1 VKKLGLAVLVL
12 VVLLLVAD
20 RAGALYASRSLAD
33 EVQASARLDEPPG
46 VDITGFPFLT
56 QALAGRYERIEVVAT
71 NVPTGDLV
79 LSRVDAT
86 LHGAQVPLSD
96 VLSRA
101 VDDVPVEQVMA
112 RALVPY
118 EEISQS
124 YQGQELL
131 VEPDGDRLLIAG
143 ELQVSDRTVAAEA
156 LASVEV
162 VEGDL
167 LVTPEEVVLG
177 EEGDTQ
183 ELTEA
188 VRDQLQARVPVPQ
201 VPYDLQLTGVQ
212 VRPDGVRLE
221 AEGTDVVLSAGP
233 PIPSGPVVVRADPW
247 RASEDDDEQDDDQNQ
262 RAESDVHA
270 LLLPVRTCTCQD
282 R

>member
-1 VKKLGLAVLVL
+1 MKKLALAVVVV
-12 VVLLLVAD
+12 VVLLLIAD
-20 RAGALYASRSLAD
+20 RAGAAYASRSMAD
-33 EVQASARLDEPPG
+33 EVQASARLDSPPA

-56 QALAGRYERIEVVAT
+56 QALAGRYQRIEVVAT
-71 NVPTGDLV
+71 DVPTGDLV

-86 LHGAQVPLSD
+86 LYGAQVPLSD

-101 VDDVPVEQVMA
+101 VDDVPVERVMA

-124 YQGQELL
+124 YQGQELV
-131 VEPDGDRLLIAG
+131 VEPDGDRLLIGG

-167 LVTPEEVVLG
+167 VVTPEEVTVG
-177 EEGDTQ
+177 EEGAEQ
-183 ELTEA
+183 ELSEA
-188 VRDQLQARVPVPQ
+188 VRDQLEARVPVPDL
-201 VPYDLQLTGVQ
+201 PYDLELTGVQ

-221 AEGTDVVLSAGP
+221 AEGTDVVLSAG
-233 PIPSGPVVVRADPW
+233 
-247 RASEDDDEQDDDQNQ
+247 
-262 RAESDVHA
+262 
-270 LLLPVRTCTCQD
+270 
-282 R
+282 